1 MRRFTVFKPLP
12 PALNRFDDGM
22 SFEGITQ
29 RPRRVVIKEDEHAPL
44 TASAAATV
52 EASRRELQHRDDP
65 VPRQVKPFRD
75 LVDCVPRLEIFKH
88 EALP

>member
-1 MRRFTVFKPLP
+1 MRRFTVFKPLL

-52 EASRRELQHRDDP
+52 EAGRGFAPRTPAPRRSGPASGETIP
-65 VPRQVKPFRD
+65 
-75 LVDCVPRLEIFKH
+75 
-88 EALP
+88 